1 MENHTH
7 YERLQVS
14 TSASTEQIKA
24 AYRRLARQHH
34 PDLNSGSDAEIMKQ
48 LNEAYAVLTE
58 AKRRESYDQTL
69 EDIPRPYHVP
79 KNPIKPRGSREDE
92 AQVLW
97 LQRIYY
103 PIVRAISSI
112 VDSFESRLED
122 LSYDPYDDELVETFA
137 EYLETSQRSYEQAW
151 TTFRSKPNPAT
162 LALAAEYLYH
172 SLNQLKDGLDELGYF
187 VQNYGVNHLHT
198 GQDLLTICAELM
210 YKAEE
215 AMANSGLVQRR

>member
-112 VDSFESRLED
+112 VDSFESRLDD
-122 LSYDPYDDELVETFA
+122 LSYDPYDDELVEAFA
-137 EYLETSQRSYEQAW
+137 EYLETSQRSYDRAW
-151 TTFRSKPNPAT
+151 TIFRSKPNPAT

>member
-58 AKRRESYDQTL
+58 VKRRESYDQTL

-103 PIVRAISSI
+103 PIARAISSI

-137 EYLETSQRSYEQAW
+137 EYLETSQRSYDLAW

-210 YKAEE
+210 CKAEE

>member
-1 MENHTH
+1 MENRTH
-7 YERLQVS
+7 YERLEVS

-34 PDLNSGSDAEIMKQ
+34 PDLNNGTDAEIMKQ

-58 AKRRESYDQTL
+58 VKRRESYDQTL

-79 KNPIKPRGSREDE
+79 KNQIKPRGSREDE

-97 LQRIYY
+97 LQRIYH
-103 PIVRAISSI
+103 PVSRSIRRI

-122 LSYDPYDDELVETFA
+122 LSYDPYDDELVEAFA
-137 EYLETSQRSYEQAW
+137 EYLETSQRSCDLAW

-198 GQDLLTICAELM
+198 GQDLLTICAELL

>member
-1 MENHTH
+1 MENRTH
-7 YERLQVS
+7 YERLEVS

-34 PDLNSGSDAEIMKQ
+34 PDLNNGTDAEIMKQ

-58 AKRRESYDQTL
+58 VKRRECYDQTL

-79 KNPIKPRGSREDE
+79 KNQIKPRGSREDE

-97 LQRIYY
+97 LQRIYH
-103 PIVRAISSI
+103 PVARSIRRI

-122 LSYDPYDDELVETFA
+122 LSYDPYDDELVEAF
-137 EYLETSQRSYEQAW
+137 
-151 TTFRSKPNPAT
+151 
-162 LALAAEYLYH
+162 AEYLYH

-187 VQNYGVNHLHT
+187 VQNYGVSHLHT
-198 GQDLLTICAELM
+198 GQDLLTICAELL